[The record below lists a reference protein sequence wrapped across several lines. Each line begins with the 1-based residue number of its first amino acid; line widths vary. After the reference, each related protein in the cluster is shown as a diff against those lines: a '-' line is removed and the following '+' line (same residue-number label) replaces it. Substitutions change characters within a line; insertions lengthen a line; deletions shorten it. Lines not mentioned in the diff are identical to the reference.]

1 VPKTR
6 ATFTLE
12 RDIFYDLQILS
23 LYTRVPMSVYV
34 REALTGLLKKYRKEL
49 KKARSERSV

>member
-1 VPKTR
+1 MPKTR